1 MRKKFLTALAAGA
14 AAIAGGLVSSP
25 SGQQLM
31 EQAASQAQGQQVT
44 AQAPQRYNNNSQQ
57 QAQNRLPVQTVQQ
70 YLSNPYAPMG
80 GGRYYGNGY
89 GMSPKEYGE
98 YLMRTGKDKYNKRKR
113 KHIAKGFA

>member
-1 MRKKFLTALAAGA
+1 MKKKILTALAAGA
-14 AAIAGGLVSSP
+14 AAVAGGLISSP

-31 EQAASQAQGQQVT
+31 EQAASQAQGQQIT
-44 AQAPQRYNNNSQQ
+44 TQAQQRYNNNGQQ
-57 QAQNRLPVQTVQQ
+57 QAQNRLPIQHVQQ
-70 YLSNPYAPMG
+70 ILSNPYAPMG
-80 GGRYYGNGY
+80 GGHYYGTYY

>member
-1 MRKKFLTALAAGA
+1 MKKKFLTALAAGA
-14 AAIAGGLVSSP
+14 SAIAGGLVSSP

-57 QAQNRLPVQTVQQ
+57 QAQNRLPGQTVQQ

-80 GGRYYGNGY
+80 GGRYNGNGY

>member
-1 MRKKFLTALAAGA
+1 MRKKILTALAAGA

-44 AQAPQRYNNNSQQ
+44 AQA
-57 QAQNRLPVQTVQQ
+57 QNRLPGQTVQQ